1 MGDKLRCSH
10 CLPTET
16 NTPGP
21 GREDSTISTA
31 QPRKAPYIGIVAVSG
46 HRVVLENIGVRKHTS
61 YLVAVLE
68 LPLLKKPNI

>member
-1 MGDKLRCSH
+1 MRETLGV
-10 CLPTET
+10 LPLLADG
-16 NTPGP
+16 NGHIWSW
-21 GREDSTISTA
+21 REDSTRSTA